1 MFLFCSIGSIP
12 KDSLDGAPTGVGCPG
27 CGDRFDMRD
36 PGQVL
41 AHVYDQEIE
50 IGEGGSRL
58 LELRWYSPAI
68 PLWSLSA
75 K

>member
-1 MFLFCSIGSIP
+1 
-12 KDSLDGAPTGVGCPG
+12 
-27 CGDRFDMRD
+27 MRD

-41 AHVYDQEIE
+41 ADVHDQEIE

>member
-1 MFLFCSIGSIP
+1 MAHRQAWGAQGVAIGSTCATP
-12 KDSLDGAPTGVGCPG
+12 AKCWL
-27 CGDRFDMRD
+27 
-36 PGQVL
+36 
-41 AHVYDQEIE
+41 E

-68 PLWSLSA
+68 PLWSLS

>member
-1 MFLFCSIGSIP
+1 MAHRQAWGAQGVAIGSTCATRP
-12 KDSLDGAPTGVGCPG
+12 SA
-27 CGDRFDMRD
+27 
-36 PGQVL
+36 
-41 AHVYDQEIE
+41 AHVHDQEIE

-68 PLWSLSA
+68 PPWSLSA